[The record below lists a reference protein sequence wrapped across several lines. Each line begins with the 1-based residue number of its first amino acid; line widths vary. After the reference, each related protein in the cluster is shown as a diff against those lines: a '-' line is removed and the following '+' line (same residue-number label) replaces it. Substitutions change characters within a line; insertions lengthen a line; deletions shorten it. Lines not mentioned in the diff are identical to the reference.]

1 MSRNQSTIEKDVL
14 VSLGFKG
21 YDYLPNSMQIFS
33 DGEVECSAYAGHNI
47 FLAEEDVETLKSQDE
62 FWAGFFE

>member
-1 MSRNQSTIEKDVL
+1 MSRNICVIEKDTL

-21 YDYLPNSMQIFS
+21 YDHLPNSMQIFS

-47 FLAEEDVETLKSQDE
+47 NLSEEDIEELKAQDE
-62 FWAGFFE
+62 FWAGFFD

>member
-14 VSLGFKG
+14 TMLGFKG

-33 DGEVECSAYAGHNI
+33 DGEIVAKEFCGHNI
-47 FLAEEDVETLKSQDE
+47 NLSQEDIEALKSQDE